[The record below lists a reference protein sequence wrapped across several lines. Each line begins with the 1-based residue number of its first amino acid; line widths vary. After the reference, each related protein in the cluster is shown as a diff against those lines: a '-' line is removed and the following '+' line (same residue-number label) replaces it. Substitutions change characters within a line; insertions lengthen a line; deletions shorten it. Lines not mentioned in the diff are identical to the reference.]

1 MGRVVLTEDEKK
13 RIKDMYSD
21 VKPSKKVMSYLK
33 RNYQFFKVID
43 NMDFKNDEDRQKHI
57 EEYPWIDKYVKIVID
72 DRSYMLNDDK
82 KSIKNR
88 ILRDIEDNLL
98 TIQKQKIDLERKLD
112 EIFDKEIHCCNGI
125 ITKKAANNKN
135 QTIHNT

>member
-57 EEYPWIDKYVKIVID
+57 EEYPRIDKYVKIVID

-88 ILRDIEDNLL
+88 ILRDIEDNLDR
-98 TIQKQKIDLERKLD
+98 IDPE
-112 EIFDKEIHCCNGI
+112 
-125 ITKKAANNKN
+125 ANNSVASK
-135 QTIHNT
+135 TIKDYLDGIMKQYNLK